1 MFMRVSLRP
10 GRTYTHGGR
19 TVVEDRF
26 FLIENLIPNLVLKV
40 SNYSSGTSF
49 LINKD
54 KNRFKLFLTFY
65 LPSTSMGVAK
75 GVSFQLLGRTFRVK
89 LAARLEIS
97 V

>member
-1 MFMRVSLRP
+1 M
-10 GRTYTHGGR
+10 
-19 TVVEDRF
+19 
-26 FLIENLIPNLVLKV
+26 VLKV

-54 KNRFKLFLTFY
+54 KNRFKLLLTFY

-89 LAARLEIS
+89 LGKIAARLEIS